1 VIFVSGFYDLSH
13 HEPRRTSI
21 EEWGRRAEWLFA
33 HEGIRLVFFGGLNM
47 DLKPEWSFVEPSVTF
62 DPDEVARIDALLSR
76 SKFHYDPTKDTARY
90 LLLMR
95 ERYRWMYAATEIATD
110 HAGEPFTWV
119 DFGLP
124 HAPEDSLTGVAR
136 RDPAPGKIRLA
147 SISHVP
153 RYARE
158 DLDVYYSRHWW
169 PVGGGL
175 WSARAPEI
183 AWLAD
188 RIDEEWSRCLDLG
201 FAVTDEMMLGRIVI
215 AHPEKFDLYYAD
227 HTSLCAN
234 WNGIVRS
241 HRLIAEMAIRAIEDG
256 ATGEGEDRLRRLG
269 GLHKLGEWCGA
280 R

>member
-1 VIFVSGFYDLSH
+1 MIFVTGFIDLSH
-13 HEPRRTSI
+13 HEPRRTST
-21 EEWGRRAEWLFA
+21 EEWMQRGKWLFSQDVPLVYFSDTFPLPVKRKMVYVA
-33 HEGIRLVFFGGLNM
+33 TPRLDFSDV
-47 DLKPEWSFVEPSVTF
+47 PRV
-62 DPDEVARIDALLSR
+62 DALLSR
-76 SKFHYDPTKDTARY
+76 SKFQYDPAKDTARY
-90 LLLMR
+90 LLLMK
-95 ERYRWMYAATEIATD
+95 ERYRWMRMVTNLEQFQTE
-110 HAGEPFTWV
+110 EVFTWV

-124 HAPEDSLTGVAR
+124 HAPEDSLLDVAR

-183 AWLAD
+183 EWLAD
-188 RIDEEWSRCLDLG
+188 RISEEWARCLDLG

-215 AHPEKFDLYYAD
+215 EHPEKFDLYYAD
-227 HTSLCAN
+227 HTSLAAN
-234 WNGIVRS
+234 WSGVRRS
-241 HRLIAEMAIRAIEDG
+241 HELIAHMALEALKDG
-256 ATGEGEDRLRRLG
+256 SPEEARERFLALG
-269 GLHKLGEWCGA
+269 GA